1 MKEDGLTEEIIRIV
15 PKDDPK
21 IAELK
26 ALRKLCDL
34 GLSEIFPVEVS
45 GF

>member
-1 MKEDGLTEEIIRIV
+1 MKEDGLTEETIRIV
-15 PKDDPK
+15 PKADPT

-26 ALRKLCDL
+26 ALRQLCDL
-34 GLSEIFPVEVS
+34 GLSEIFPVSVL